1 MEDFLSEDQN
11 IDKSISSNST
21 SENDFGYA
29 PSEVSSKPKLNIKKS
44 NNEVVISFDKNE
56 ADSIKIFSK
65 RSYEDNF
72 SLLAEI
78 APDSNY
84 VDNRPNSF
92 NAPELR
98 EYMAQYVKKDAQMGA
113 SSDVVLIIKKDL

>member
-1 MEDFLSEDQN
+1 MEEYLSEDQGIHKMGTFN
-11 IDKSISSNST
+11 T
-21 SENDFGYA
+21 SENDFGYS
-29 PSEVSSKPKLNIKKS
+29 PIDVSSKPKLNIKKN
-44 NNEVVISFDKNE
+44 NNEVIISFEKNE

-78 APDSNY
+78 APDANY

-98 EYMAQYVKKDAQMGA
+98 EYMAQYVKKNSQLGL
-113 SSDVVLIIKKDL
+113 SSDVVLIIKKDS